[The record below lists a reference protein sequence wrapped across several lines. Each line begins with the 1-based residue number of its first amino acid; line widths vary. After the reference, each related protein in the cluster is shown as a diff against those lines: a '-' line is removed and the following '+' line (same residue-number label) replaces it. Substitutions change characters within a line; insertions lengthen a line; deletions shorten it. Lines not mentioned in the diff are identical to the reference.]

1 MKKKHKV
8 LVNKPTNN
16 TLNAKTSL
24 FGDFILS
31 AGPTNQKSWAEA
43 TKAFI
48 PKTAGASKTLQPV
61 IKHNDNITLQGVTCK
76 TYESHTEDEEGWQL
90 VGHKGKIL
98 NSVQHKT
105 FIVPTQN
112 RFKNL
117 EETSDHKTQ
126 PETNHT
132 YKCPICKL
140 HFRNENLLNIHK
152 TTAHETFICC
162 PDCGCSFKARK
173 EAEDHQKSVHG
184 ENKRKRNVGEN
195 NLSELDK
202 ERKMHLNTKKS
213 LEALNVEYTSCKKEL
228 GTVQEEKERLKIKV
242 KDLEEFVKL
251 NKHGGHDIDMVEIT
265 PSENEIPS
273 ENIVEIHNCPECD
286 YPCSTMDEKKCHL
299 QKHKEKTV
307 SVEINQ
313 ICTLCKIETNSL
325 SEFRDHI
332 QLKHISEF
340 NCKECDFQGS
350 TQTILSKHMNLKHR
364 KENEVTKDTHRC
376 TSCNEEFS
384 AKWNLNNHIRDK
396 HKRTDECKFF
406 TKGRC
411 QFPQEECWNKHITI
425 ISATPTTTE
434 NKTTI
439 ECFTCKN
446 TFKSKNEMMIHRI
459 EIHPEKCRPCK
470 DQVGCGF
477 KKCWYLHSTKQ
488 NEAIIEN
495 PSKNIYPENESNFQE
510 APEQPKPP
518 YN

>member
-1 MKKKHKV
+1 
-8 LVNKPTNN
+8 
-16 TLNAKTSL
+16 
-24 FGDFILS
+24 
-31 AGPTNQKSWAEA
+31 
-43 TKAFI
+43 
-48 PKTAGASKTLQPV
+48 
-61 IKHNDNITLQGVTCK
+61 
-76 TYESHTEDEEGWQL
+76 
-90 VGHKGKIL
+90 
-98 NSVQHKT
+98 
-105 FIVPTQN
+105 
-112 RFKNL
+112 
-117 EETSDHKTQ
+117 
-126 PETNHT
+126 
-132 YKCPICKL
+132 
-140 HFRNENLLNIHK
+140 
-152 TTAHETFICC
+152 
-162 PDCGCSFKARK
+162 
-173 EAEDHQKSVHG
+173 
-184 ENKRKRNVGEN
+184 
-195 NLSELDK
+195 
-202 ERKMHLNTKKS
+202 
-213 LEALNVEYTSCKKEL
+213 
-228 GTVQEEKERLKIKV
+228 
-242 KDLEEFVKL
+242 
-251 NKHGGHDIDMVEIT
+251 
-265 PSENEIPS
+265 
-273 ENIVEIHNCPECD
+273 
-286 YPCSTMDEKKCHL
+286 MDEKKCHL

-396 HKRTDECKFF
+396 HERTDECKFF

-470 DQVGCGF
+470 DQFGCGF

-495 PSKNIYPENESNFQE
+495 PSKNIHPENESNFQE